1 MPLFLPII
9 VFVLICSALSGLAS
23 LFCLAFFYHKIT
35 RYLAL
40 KRERQLVSLRSYHGR
55 LSMVISELLSRAN
68 EIDQQSKYL
77 PAETDAEWGVVFQ
90 KLGKELVLMGDSLTI
105 VHEHIRLKDVK
116 ASREVTLLICRK
128 AVQVSRHLL
137 AFEQKVLIC
146 EREQIE
152 KIKSTQNEISTRN
165 SSTTSGGG
173 DVEAFQ
179 DDNTSKTAD
188 SISKPVIE

>member
-40 KRERQLVSLRSYHGR
+40 KRERQLVALRSYHGR

-105 VHEHIRLKDVK
+105 VHEHIRLQDVK

-128 AVQVSRHLL
+128 AVQVSRQLL
-137 AFEQKVLIC
+137 AFEEKVLIC

-165 SSTTSGGG
+165 SSTTSGGE
-173 DVEAFQ
+173 DVEVFQ
-179 DDNTSKTAD
+179 DDNTSKTVD
-188 SISKPVIE
+188 SVSKPGVE

>member
-1 MPLFLPII
+1 
-9 VFVLICSALSGLAS
+9 
-23 LFCLAFFYHKIT
+23 
-35 RYLAL
+35 
-40 KRERQLVSLRSYHGR
+40 
-55 LSMVISELLSRAN
+55 MVISELLSRAN

-105 VHEHIRLKDVK
+105 VSENIRLKDVK
-116 ASREVTLLICRK
+116 SSREITLLICRK

-146 EREQIE
+146 ELQQIE
-152 KIKSTQNEISTRN
+152 KIKSTQEEISTRN

-173 DVEAFQ
+173 SLELLRDS
-179 DDNTSKTAD
+179 NTGKTID
-188 SISKPVIE
+188 SDFKPVDEKCSGQEQV